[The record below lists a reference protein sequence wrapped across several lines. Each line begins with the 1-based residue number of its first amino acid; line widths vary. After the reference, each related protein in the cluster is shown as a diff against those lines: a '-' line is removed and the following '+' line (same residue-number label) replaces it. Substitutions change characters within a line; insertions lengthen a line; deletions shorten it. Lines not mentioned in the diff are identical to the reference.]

1 MEKIIPHFG
10 AINLALPEEYNEA
23 TYLVDGREID
33 LSLAFFN
40 AFSGEDGITEFS
52 AVKDLD
58 PAVLDRVAGFMEQLD
73 SKIARAHAACVADFH
88 AGGVVRETY
97 VDHHLE
103 EFSPE
108 ELAALIDGTD
118 ATLPVE
124 ERMLA
129 TLHLSHVGLHP
140 MPDDSDASFAMFD
153 FTFGEDLTNYVVAV
167 KFAEDGTIQGVDV
180 ES

>member
-10 AINLALPEEYNEA
+10 AIKLALPEEYNEA

-40 AFSGEDGITEFS
+40 AFPGEDGITEFS

-58 PAVLDRVAGFMEQLD
+58 PAVLDRVALFMNDLD
-73 SKIARAHAACVADFH
+73 SKIARAHEAVVADFH
-88 AGGVVRETY
+88 AGGVVRDTY

-103 EFSPE
+103 EFAPG

-118 ATLPVE
+118 STLPVE

-140 MPDDSDASFAMFD
+140 MPDESDGSFAMFD

-167 KFAEDGTIQGVDV
+167 KFAEDGSIEGIDV

>member
-1 MEKIIPHFG
+1 MEKIIPYFG
-10 AINLALPEEYNEA
+10 AIDLALPNEYNEA
-23 TYLVDGREID
+23 IYSVDGREID

-40 AFSGEDGITEFS
+40 AFEGEDGITEFS

-58 PAVLDRVAGFMEQLD
+58 PAVLDRVARFMEELD
-73 SKIARAHAACVADFH
+73 SKIALARAACIADFH
-88 AGGVVRETY
+88 ANGEVRDTY
-97 VDHHLE
+97 IDHHLSE
-103 EFSPE
+103 LSPE

-118 ATLPVE
+118 ASLPVE

-129 TLHLSHVGLHP
+129 TLHLCHIGLHP
-140 MPDDSDASFAMFD
+140 MPDESDGSFAMFD

-167 KFAEDGTIQGVDV
+167 KFAEDGTIQSVDV